1 MSTKKL
7 DISMKNVT
15 GNCDLKCSYE
25 FKYSESNSTAKNNG
39 IMLSLTYDS
48 TNAPPVTFNGQ
59 KYNVGNITIT
69 SPSTH
74 TFNGAVLPGEIK
86 ISHNPVKGGKTLN
99 VCIPFKSSS
108 ESSSASKII
117 TDIIN
122 KVAAKAPSSND
133 STNLNMNFNLQS
145 IVPRKPFFSYTE
157 ETSDTIVFGDLEAI
171 PLSSATITKL
181 RQIIKPY
188 PVNIPS
194 VELFYNSKGPLG
206 GLQLGDGIYISCKPT
221 GSSKEKIPVE
231 YDKTSSAMDFSD
243 ILQNSILQLIF
254 FVLIGCIIF
263 IIIFYLISIFF
274 SYLSSEPIKL
284 PFSSN

>member
-39 IMLSLTYDS
+39 IMLTLTYDS
-48 TNAPPVTFNGQ
+48 TNASPVTFNGQ
-59 KYNVGNITIT
+59 KYSVGNIMIT
-69 SPSTH
+69 TPSIH
-74 TFNGAVLPGEIK
+74 TFNGKFLPGEIK
-86 ISHNPVKGGKTLN
+86 ISHNPVKGGKTLD

-108 ESSSASKII
+108 ESSKASKII

-122 KVAAKAPSSND
+122 KVAANAPSSGD
-133 STNLNMNFNLQS
+133 STNLNMLFNLQN
-145 IVPRKPFFSYTE
+145 IVPRKPFYSYTAG
-157 ETSDTIVFGDLEAI
+157 TSDTIVFGELEAI
-171 PLSSATITKL
+171 PLSSATISKL
-181 RQIIKPY
+181 KKIIKPY
-188 PVNIPS
+188 SVNIPS
-194 VELFYNSKGPLG
+194 VELFYNSKGPAG

-231 YDKTSSAMDFSD
+231 YDKISSAMEFSD
-243 ILQNSILQLIF
+243 ITQNPIFQLII
-254 FVLIGCIIF
+254 FVLVGCIIF
-263 IIIFYLISIFF
+263 IIIFYLVNIFF

-284 PFSSN
+284 PFISS